1 MDEDDA
7 LPLDEIEVGT
17 YGPHDRFNAQIWIPE
32 TAEWALGEERF
43 ESLADRF
50 GRLEGVSDLIQ
61 EDREVYLFRAAAG
74 TDLAKLRDRVVDIV
88 RAERVAAIA
97 EGIGVE
103 DAQ

>member
-7 LPLDEIEVGT
+7 LPLDEIEVGK

-74 TDLAKLRDRVVDIV
+74 TDLATLRDRVVDIV
-88 RAERVAAIA
+88 RAERAAAIA
-97 EGIGVE
+97 EGIGLE
-103 DAQ
+103 DDQ